1 MINRFI
7 RYWNQN
13 RKKILITIL
22 IVTFA
27 ILLIKTINYILG
39 QQTPEIT
46 NSVNTLIEDSSIPTE
61 SVITG
66 QTLHTETTNINMDII
81 KKFINFCNSGNYED
95 AYGLLSNACKE
106 EVFRTVD
113 EFKLNYYDEIFD
125 TEKTYELELWYSN
138 SGDYTYRII
147 YYENNI
153 LSTGQINSSENV
165 EDYITVV
172 REDGNIK
179 VNINGFISKEVINES
194 VTRPEVEINVNERL
208 SYRSYEIYSV
218 TVKNNTD
225 KDIKISDENNSNDIC
240 LVDNNQ
246 TEYDS
251 VINEIPTIDLHIN
264 PYSSKTINI
273 KFNKMYGEYRKI
285 EQMLFKN
292 IMLNIDENGTGN
304 TSKIDLSIRI

>member
-194 VTRPEVEINVNERL
+194 VTRPEVEITVNERL

-251 VINEIPTIDLHIN
+251 VINEIPTIDLQIN

>member
-113 EFKLNYYDEIFD
+113 EFKLNYY
-125 TEKTYELELWYSN
+125 
-138 SGDYTYRII
+138 
-147 YYENNI
+147 
-153 LSTGQINSSENV
+153 
-165 EDYITVV
+165 
-172 REDGNIK
+172 
-179 VNINGFISKEVINES
+179 
-194 VTRPEVEINVNERL
+194 
-208 SYRSYEIYSV
+208 
-218 TVKNNTD
+218 
-225 KDIKISDENNSNDIC
+225 
-240 LVDNNQ
+240 
-246 TEYDS
+246 
-251 VINEIPTIDLHIN
+251 
-264 PYSSKTINI
+264 
-273 KFNKMYGEYRKI
+273 
-285 EQMLFKN
+285 
-292 IMLNIDENGTGN
+292 IMRQD
-304 TSKIDLSIRI
+304 

>member
-22 IVTFA
+22 IVTFS

-194 VTRPEVEINVNERL
+194 VTRPEVEITVNERL

-251 VINEIPTIDLHIN
+251 VINEIPTIDLQIN